1 MKKKKVSSENV
12 QMTKKEREAMQVQ
25 LEKESEIRRTLEQVM
40 VVLAFHSCSWMP
52 GNKVSVLIVPAELSL
67 LLCGEGRILNKI
79 DNLHG
84 NFCLGKKSK
93 FP

>member
-40 VVLAFHSCSWMP
+40 VW
-52 GNKVSVLIVPAELSL
+52 
-67 LLCGEGRILNKI
+67 
-79 DNLHG
+79 
-84 NFCLGKKSK
+84 
-93 FP
+93 